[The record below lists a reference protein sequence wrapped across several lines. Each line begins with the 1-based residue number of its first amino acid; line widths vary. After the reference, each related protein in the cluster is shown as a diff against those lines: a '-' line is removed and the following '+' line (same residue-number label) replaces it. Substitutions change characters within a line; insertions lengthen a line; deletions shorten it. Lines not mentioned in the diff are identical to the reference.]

1 MTQSV
6 FPMKQG
12 LYDPRFEHDSCGVGF
27 VVDVKGRRSRRIVE
41 QAIQVLLNLEHRG
54 ACGSEKNTGDGAG
67 ILLQIPHE
75 FFARECE
82 RRKFKLP
89 RAGAYGV
96 GMVFL
101 PREAASRRE
110 CEHLFERIVKEEGQ
124 RVLGWRTVPTDDSGI
139 GPTARASRPV
149 IRQIFIAREKG
160 SGTRVRGSRRGSP
173 AGVLD
178 PPINH
183 GQDARATTE
192 LSDDLDFERK
202 LYVIRKRV
210 SQGAKRGIHERRMFY
225 VSSLSSRTIVYK
237 GMLTAGQLTAFYPD
251 LDDPSV
257 ESALALVHSRFS
269 TNTFPSWARAHP
281 YRYIAHNGEIN
292 TLRGN

>member
-6 FPMKQG
+6 FPTKQG

-27 VVDVKGRRSRRIVE
+27 VVDVKGRRSRLIVE

-67 ILLQIPHE
+67 ILLQIPHV
-75 FFARECE
+75 FFTRECE
-82 RRKFKLP
+82 KRKFKLP
-89 RAGAYGV
+89 RAGGYAV

-101 PREAASRRE
+101 PRDSASRRE
-110 CEHLFERIVKEEGQ
+110 CERLFERIVKEEGQ
-124 RVLGWRTVPTDDSGI
+124 RVLGWRTVPTNDAEI
-139 GPTARASRPV
+139 GPTARTSRPV
-149 IRQIFIAREKG
+149 IRQIFIARDENI
-160 SGTRVRGSRRGSP
+160 
-173 AGVLD
+173 A
-178 PPINH
+178 
-183 GQDARATTE
+183 DA
-192 LSDDLDFERK
+192 LDFERK
-202 LYVIRKRV
+202 LYIIRKRV

-225 VSSLSSRTIVYK
+225 VPSLSSRTIVYK
-237 GMLTAGQLTAFYPD
+237 GMLTPGQLTAFYPD

-292 TLRGN
+292 TLRGNINWTFARES